1 MYLRGRNDFINMV
14 QTLTNH
20 APNSSTGLVLEGGG
34 MRGLFTAG
42 VIDVF
47 LENGIT
53 FPNAVGVSAGAC
65 FGVNLKTEQIGRAL
79 RYNIQMAGNPHYM
92 SLRSLLLTGDYVN
105 AEFCYHTIPTQIDV
119 VDTKTFLR
127 NPMRF
132 HIVCTDIDTGEAV
145 YHELTDLDY
154 DNLEWIR
161 ASASLPIVSR
171 PVLRDGR
178 RLMDGGMADSIP
190 LQYSERLGYRRN
202 VVILTQPFGFRKEPA
217 RHPWL
222 FQLFCGRYPAMV
234 NSLTHRAERYN
245 ACLEQI
251 ERQAVDG
258 TVLLITPPRKL
269 DIGRIEQNPDKL
281 HAIYQLG
288 RQTCL
293 AQLDQIKEYIKA
305 SEA

>member
-1 MYLRGRNDFINMV
+1 
-14 QTLTNH
+14 
-20 APNSSTGLVLEGGG
+20 
-34 MRGLFTAG
+34 
-42 VIDVF
+42 
-47 LENGIT
+47 
-53 FPNAVGVSAGAC
+53 
-65 FGVNLKTEQIGRAL
+65 
-79 RYNIQMAGNPHYM
+79 
-92 SLRSLLLTGDYVN
+92 
-105 AEFCYHTIPTQIDV
+105 
-119 VDTKTFLR
+119 
-127 NPMRF
+127 MRF
-132 HIVCTDIDTGEAV
+132 HVVCTDIDTGEAV

-190 LQYSERLGYRRN
+190 LQYSERLGYHRN

-234 NSLTHRAERYN
+234 QSLTHRAERYN

-251 ERQAVDG
+251 ERQAANG

-269 DIGRIEQNPDKL
+269 DIGRIKQNPDKL
-281 HAIYQLG
+281 QAIYQLG
-288 RQTCL
+288 RQICL